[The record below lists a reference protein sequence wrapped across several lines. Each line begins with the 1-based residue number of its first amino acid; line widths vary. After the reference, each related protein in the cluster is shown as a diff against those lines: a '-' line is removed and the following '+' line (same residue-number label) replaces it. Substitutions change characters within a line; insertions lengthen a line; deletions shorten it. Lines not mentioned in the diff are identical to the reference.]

1 MKVRAPT
8 GKAFGGRW
16 GAAIGTVWELPELGG
31 AELWQ

>member
-16 GAAIGTVWELPELGG
+16 GAAIGRVWELPELGE